1 MDLAEA
7 VVEQDKSQI
16 VALIVENASCE
27 PARLKKRR
35 VLGQLSPVTMAIA
48 TDGEETTNHGH
59 SNRWGRDYEP
69 DNLTFTLVM
78 HNEVTP
84 TPVERTQDL
93 QLESETMSEEKKEK
107 WRVFLT
113 KCIHQ
118 FALNKNEFGSTNV
131 ITHSIDA
138 GDHPPT

>member
-48 TDGEETTNHGH
+48 TDGEETMNQT
-59 SNRWGRDYEP
+59 
-69 DNLTFTLVM
+69 
-78 HNEVTP
+78 
-84 TPVERTQDL
+84 
-93 QLESETMSEEKKEK
+93 
-107 WRVFLT
+107 
-113 KCIHQ
+113 I
-118 FALNKNEFGSTNV
+118 
-131 ITHSIDA
+131 
-138 GDHPPT
+138 